1 MTYHQ
6 RPATHA
12 ELAKDLV
19 ELSTKVDDLNNK
31 IEGLVKAWENA
42 TFLVAVIK
50 WLAGAVT
57 AVSAFYF
64 VVTHFGQGK

>member
-1 MTYHQ
+1 MTDHHA
-6 RPATHA
+6 PTHVEIA
-12 ELAKDLV
+12 RDVEEL
-19 ELSTKVDDLNNK
+19 TRKVDDLNGK

-42 TFLVAVIK
+42 TFLVAVVK

-57 AVSAFYF
+57 AVSALYF

>member
-1 MTYHQ
+1 MTPHH
-6 RPATHA
+6 RPTTHI
-12 ELAKDLV
+12 ELAKDL
-19 ELSTKVDDLNNK
+19 EDLTAKVDALNSK